1 MKKAGILSMQR
12 IYNYGSFLQAYALK
26 KMMEECGAE
35 VEFVDYHPGE
45 CILPSKETT
54 GMKRKIQKGLEI
66 LRMKGRLRDKIQ
78 FVKYKKNYARKN
90 YPVLGLKETYNYAP
104 KLDLLVIGSDE
115 VFNCI
120 QDNSNVGFAPELFG
134 AGHQA
139 NRLISYAASFGNTTL
154 ESLKKYQVADQ
165 VAQWLRAFDALSVR
179 DENSRKIVQ
188 ELIGKDKTQNTFF
201 HIFNHLHQSGKQLI
215 LTSDRSPAELS
226 GLEERLL
233 SRFRWGLSAEIKAPD
248 FETRM
253 EIARF
258 KAHKDGIDFSD
269 EVLEYICKY
278 VSNNVRELEGAMIS
292 LLAQATFNHKD
303 LTVDVVKD
311 ILGKMVKNQ
320 KVELTVEHIQQVV
333 CNHFNMAPEMLQ
345 EKTRKREVVQARQ
358 LAMYFSKTYTNASL
372 AYIGKQIGKKDHT
385 TVLYACKAV
394 TDLMET
400 DRAFKAQ
407 VEDLQKKLYC
417 RN

>member
-1 MKKAGILSMQR
+1 M
-12 IYNYGSFLQAYALK
+12 
-26 KMMEECGAE
+26 
-35 VEFVDYHPGE
+35 
-45 CILPSKETT
+45 
-54 GMKRKIQKGLEI
+54 
-66 LRMKGRLRDKIQ
+66 
-78 FVKYKKNYARKN
+78 
-90 YPVLGLKETYNYAP
+90 
-104 KLDLLVIGSDE
+104 
-115 VFNCI
+115 
-120 QDNSNVGFAPELFG
+120 
-134 AGHQA
+134 
-139 NRLISYAASFGNTTL
+139 
-154 ESLKKYQVADQ
+154 
-165 VAQWLRAFDALSVR
+165 
-179 DENSRKIVQ
+179 
-188 ELIGKDKTQNTFF
+188 
-201 HIFNHLHQSGKQLI
+201 
-215 LTSDRSPAELS
+215 TSDRSPAELS

-320 KVELTVEHIQQVV
+320 KVELTVEHIQQVI

-407 VEDLQKKLYC
+407 VEELQKKLYC